1 MTGVVT
7 LNITIC
13 PLKFIE
19 HMKLT
24 QTLIITK
31 EYIIFIVIISNVLLS
46 FFQSNLI
53 IFLLLIGGYTD
64 KGKLIQKVDF
74 LFIKF
79 IF

>member
-19 HMKLT
+19 NMKLT
-24 QTLIITK
+24 QTLIIKK

-64 KGKLIQKVDF
+64 KGKLILKGDF